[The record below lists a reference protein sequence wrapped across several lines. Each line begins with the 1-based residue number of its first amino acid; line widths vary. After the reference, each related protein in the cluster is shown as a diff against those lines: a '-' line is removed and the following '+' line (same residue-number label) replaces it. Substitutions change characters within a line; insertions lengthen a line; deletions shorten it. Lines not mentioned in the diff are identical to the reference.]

1 MFSVRFLAGKAAI
14 VTGAGAGSGAATA
27 LALASAGANVMVNDI
42 NPDSAERTAEAIM
55 AGGGRAMAF
64 QGDVCNRFQAAALI
78 ETARDTYGQIHI
90 LVNAAGVYKPEPLA
104 RIDEWDWRRHLDVNL
119 TGTFFCT
126 QLMGRVMAD
135 EGGGI
140 IVNIASAAYNSTL
153 PEGAGY
159 IASKAGIVALT
170 RQAARELAQHNI
182 RVNAVCPGNI
192 VEADMPEVASP
203 NNALA
208 RMGLPEEVAD
218 VVLFLCSDA
227 SRFITGQAI
236 VVDGGGD

>member
-1 MFSVRFLAGKAAI
+1 MFASRYLDGKTTI
-14 VTGAGAGSGAATA
+14 VTGAGAGIGAATA
-27 LALASAGANVMVNDI
+27 LALANAGANVMVNDI
-42 NPDSAERTAEAIM
+42 NPDAAEAIAHQIVTM
-55 AGGGRAMAF
+55 GGHAMAF

-78 ETARDTYGQIHI
+78 ETTRDMYGQIHI
-90 LVNAAGVYKPEPLA
+90 LVNAAGVYKPEPLT

-126 QLMGRVMAD
+126 QLIGRVMAD

-140 IVNIASAAYNSTL
+140 IVNIASAAYNHTL
-153 PEGAGY
+153 AEGAGY
-159 IASKAGIVALT
+159 IASKAGIVAFT

-182 RVNAVCPGNI
+182 RINVICPGNI
-192 VEADMPEVASP
+192 LEPDMPEVAMP

-227 SRFITGQAI
+227 SRFMTGQALI
-236 VVDGGGD
+236 VDGGGE